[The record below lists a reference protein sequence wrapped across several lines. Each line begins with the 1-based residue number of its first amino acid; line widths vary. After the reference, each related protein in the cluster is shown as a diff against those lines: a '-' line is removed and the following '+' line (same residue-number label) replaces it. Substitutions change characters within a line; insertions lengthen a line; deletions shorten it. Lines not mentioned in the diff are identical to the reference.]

1 MNRKLTSIICF
12 SLLTFTSINQS
23 NAMGSKDAPA
33 NAKTEIAES
42 TGSKVQLADKFLE
55 VSKLLTFPDIRKFL
69 APLEE
74 EFKGLDMPA
83 KPFDKTLAKAN
94 EYLMQFIQPVMNVIK
109 KPMIAEAAK
118 HFTEAELK
126 ELIEIYQKPVM
137 QKQYDFMLTWILGP
151 LFSALKDPAV
161 LAQYTQ
167 EIIGLG
173 MGFALQQNPKEW
185 IKKGQELT
193 KLVEEE
199 LTALQLTVKFDSPE
213 FKEKL
218 KNRYKSVSAIIDT
231 LNLSKLSTDVQ
242 GLSKGIE
249 SMLQGKQSTGMPQGV
264 PMEMPQGMPQVIPQ
278 AMPLG
283 EEIPEN
289 SASVPVSFVES
300 ESSSE

>member
-1 MNRKLTSIICF
+1 MNRKLTSLICF
-12 SLLTFTSINQS
+12 SLLTFTYLNQS

-33 NAKTEIAES
+33 NAKTEIVES
-42 TGSKVQLADKFLE
+42 TGSNLQLAEKFLE

-74 EFKGLDMPA
+74 EFKGLGMPT

-94 EYLMQFIQPVMNVIK
+94 EYLMQFVQPIMNVIK

-126 ELIEIYQKPVM
+126 ELIDIYQKPVM
-137 QKQYDFMLTWILGP
+137 QKQYDFMLTWLLRP

-167 EIIGLG
+167 EFIGLG
-173 MGFALQQNPKEW
+173 MGFALQQNPQEW
-185 IKKGQELT
+185 VKKGQELT
-193 KLVEEE
+193 KLIEEE
-199 LTALQLTVKFDSPE
+199 LTTLQQNVKFDSPE

-218 KNRYKSVSAIIDT
+218 KNRYKSIAGIIET
-231 LNLSKLSTDVQ
+231 LNLGKISTDLQ

-249 SMLQGKQSTGMPQGV
+249 GMLQQKQGGGMPMGTPQ
-264 PMEMPQGMPQVIPQ
+264 PMSMEMDQ
-278 AMPLG
+278 AMPSG
-283 EEIPEN
+283 GISEA
-289 SASVPVSFVES
+289 SALTPVESTSS
-300 ESSSE
+300 ESSAE

>member
-1 MNRKLTSIICF
+1 MNRKFTSIICF

-33 NAKTEIAES
+33 NAKSEASET
-42 TGSKVQLADKFLE
+42 TGSKIQLADKFLE
-55 VSKLLTFPDIRKFL
+55 VSKLLTFPDIRKLL
-69 APLEE
+69 APFEE

-94 EYLMQFIQPVMNVIK
+94 EYLMQIVQPVMNVIK

-126 ELIEIYQKPVM
+126 ELIDIYQKPVM
-137 QKQYDFMLTWILGP
+137 QKQYDFMLTWLLGP

-167 EIIGLG
+167 EFIGLG
-173 MGFALQQNPKEW
+173 MGFALQQNPQEW

-193 KLVEEE
+193 KLVQEE
-199 LTALQLTVKFDSPE
+199 LTALQQNVKFDSPE

-218 KNRYKSVSAIIDT
+218 KNRYKSIAGIIET
-231 LNLSKLSTDVQ
+231 LNLGKISTDIQ

-249 SMLQGKQSTGMPQGV
+249 GMLQQKQGGEMTTGMPQ
-264 PMEMPQGMPQVIPQ
+264 PMSMEMNQ
-278 AMPLG
+278 AMPNAG
-283 EEIPEN
+283 MTET
-289 SASVPVSFVES
+289 SALAESSNS
-300 ESSSE
+300 ESSAE